1 MTTIVEKAVAELKAE
16 LERCAGN
23 PKLIDPE
30 RPLRALMDAGYSPDE
45 ASEAIDQAEEQL
57 GIWS

>member
-1 MTTIVEKAVAELKAE
+1 MTAIVEKAVAALRAE
-16 LERCAGN
+16 LERCAGD
-23 PKLIDPE
+23 PELIDPE

-45 ASEAIDQAEEQL
+45 ASEAMDQAEEQL